1 MSFYSGGQLAITTG
15 GASGEAQP
23 QWNCL
28 CDVFGLST
36 DEELTKMVDKM
47 TEHFEK
53 GAKFSVS
60 QTQTLRK
67 MLVVLAWSCYADADD
82 IPPGESSL
90 PKTSAHYIACE
101 QVPAAVILLSRT
113 HCPGSWT
120 KSKLKCSGA
129 SGDCIMPNCRRGS
142 RWMEK
147 LVMSRQH
154 RS

>member
-1 MSFYSGGQLAITTG
+1 M
-15 GASGEAQP
+15 
-23 QWNCL
+23 
-28 CDVFGLST
+28 
-36 DEELTKMVDKM
+36 
-47 TEHFEK
+47 
-53 GAKFSVS
+53 S

-101 QVPAAVILLSRT
+101 QVRRI
-113 HCPGSWT
+113 
-120 KSKLKCSGA
+120 
-129 SGDCIMPNCRRGS
+129 CRRDIFESNPLSWQLDQVQAEMFRCFWRLHHDKLPEGFKVGFTERCLVFDDAGVLLFMMS
-142 RWMEK
+142 RQMEK